1 MRNLGAEFFL
11 KHSVLLPAV
20 TDVSGF
26 SGGIE
31 IFTRLVRVGSS
42 GNLRRSE
49 RVAFTDGGF
58 VQLEDFEAG
67 NRIFV
72 TSSS

>member
-1 MRNLGAEFFL
+1 M
-11 KHSVLLPAV
+11 
-20 TDVSGF
+20 
-26 SGGIE
+26 E
-31 IFTRLVRVGSS
+31 IFTGLVRVGSS

-72 TSSS
+72 TSS

>member
-1 MRNLGAEFFL
+1 M
-11 KHSVLLPAV
+11 
-20 TDVSGF
+20 D
-26 SGGIE
+26 
-31 IFTRLVRVGSS
+31 IFTGLVRVGLS
-42 GNLRRSE
+42 GNLIRSE

-72 TSSS
+72 TSS

>member
-1 MRNLGAEFFL
+1 MELSHINLA
-11 KHSVLLPAV
+11 VPLPAV

-26 SGGIE
+26 SGGME
-31 IFTRLVRVGSS
+31 IFTGLVRVGSS

-49 RVAFTDGGF
+49 RVAFTEGGF

-72 TSSS
+72 TSS